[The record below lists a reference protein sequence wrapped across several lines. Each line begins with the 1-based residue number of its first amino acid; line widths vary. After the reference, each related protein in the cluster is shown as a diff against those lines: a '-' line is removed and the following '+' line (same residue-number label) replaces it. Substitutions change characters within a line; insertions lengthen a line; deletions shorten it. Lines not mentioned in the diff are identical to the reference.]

1 MLAAVFALGAEAVP
15 SSLFVDATESS
26 GLRFQHRASKTERK
40 YLPETMSGGVAI
52 LDFDRDGWMDVFF
65 VNGAEIKLPHP
76 NGEEPNKTGPEFWN
90 RLFHNNGDG
99 TFSDLTREYGLQGR
113 GYGMGVTVGDY
124 DNDGYPDLVVTNL
137 GTGGHPAVMLYH
149 NEAGHKFVD
158 VTERA
163 GVRADGWAS
172 SAGFF
177 DYDLD
182 GHLDLFVCRYLLW
195 NFEQDHRC
203 GMRTEAGRS
212 YCHPDVFE
220 AVSNYLFRNN
230 GDGTF
235 SDMSRESG
243 VAEAKGKALGVSF
256 GDFNNDGRVDISVA
270 NDQFQQ
276 FLFQMVALRRVRV

>member
-137 GTGGHPAVMLYH
+137 LSLA
-149 NEAGHKFVD
+149 
-158 VTERA
+158 
-163 GVRADGWAS
+163 
-172 SAGFF
+172 
-177 DYDLD
+177 
-182 GHLDLFVCRYLLW
+182 
-195 NFEQDHRC
+195 
-203 GMRTEAGRS
+203 
-212 YCHPDVFE
+212 
-220 AVSNYLFRNN
+220 
-230 GDGTF
+230 
-235 SDMSRESG
+235 
-243 VAEAKGKALGVSF
+243 
-256 GDFNNDGRVDISVA
+256 
-270 NDQFQQ
+270 
-276 FLFQMVALRRVRV
+276 